1 MVDVGRCC
9 EVTDES
15 ACAREVIASE
25 CEHDVV
31 CSLRTLLTRWA
42 GDLFRLYTHPVEPI
56 SAQLKQED
64 SRVFGCNQFEA
75 G

>member
-25 CEHDVV
+25 CEHNVV
-31 CSLRTLLTRWA
+31 CTLRTLLTHWA
-42 GDLFRLYTHPVEPI
+42 GDLLRLYTHPVEPI
-56 SAQLKQED
+56 SAQL
-64 SRVFGCNQFEA
+64 SPTEA
-75 G
+75 RGFAGFRL